1 MSDIPDSIS
10 DRDMEVILE
19 LANSTQLDDL
29 VSGLES
35 MEAYPEMAWLT
46 AVANQLNT
54 RLRVCYAIAVAS
66 ATGQLKDLQIS
77 IPEEDDSDS

>member
-10 DRDMEVILE
+10 DRDMEVILR
-19 LANSTQLDDL
+19 LANSEVLDDL
-29 VSGLES
+29 VANLHE

-46 AVANQLNT
+46 AVSDQLTT

-66 ATGQLKDLQIS
+66 ATGQLTDLQIT
-77 IPEEDDSDS
+77 IPEENEEQ